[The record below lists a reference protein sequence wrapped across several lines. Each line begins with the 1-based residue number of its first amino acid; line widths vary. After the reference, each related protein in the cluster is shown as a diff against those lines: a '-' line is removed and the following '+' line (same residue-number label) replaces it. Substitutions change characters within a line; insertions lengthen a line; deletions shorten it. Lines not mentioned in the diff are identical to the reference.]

1 MKHHSMNIRVY
12 YEDTDL
18 GGVVYYANY
27 LRFIERARSEWIRE
41 LGIDQIKMRNE
52 EEAIFVVTKIKA
64 DYLSP
69 AHFDDILTVDT
80 KIKVVS
86 PVRAYFYQNIF
97 REEKVMGGYLTRL
110 LPIFFAITLFL
121 FGNSIKSHL
130 FLNIVLLYQFNF
142 SKFLWM
148 SNLINSVN
156 YFLNPKGS

>member
-27 LRFIERARSEWIRE
+27 LRFIERARSEWIRD

-69 AHFDDILTVDT
+69 AYFDDLLTVNT
-80 KIKVVS
+80 RIKVVS

-97 REEKVMGGYLTRL
+97 REEKVIFKAEVCVTCTSNSGKVLRL
-110 LPIFFAITLFL
+110 PEK
-121 FGNSIKSHL
+121 IKIL
-130 FLNIVLLYQFNF
+130 
-142 SKFLWM
+142 M
-148 SNLINSVN
+148 T
-156 YFLNPKGS
+156 

>member
-27 LRFIERARSEWIRE
+27 LRFIERARSEWIRD

-80 KIKVVS
+80 RIKVVS

-97 REEKVMGGYLTRL
+97 REEKVIFRSEVCVTCTSNSGKVLRL
-110 LPIFFAITLFL
+110 PEK
-121 FGNSIKSHL
+121 IKIL
-130 FLNIVLLYQFNF
+130 
-142 SKFLWM
+142 M
-148 SNLINSVN
+148 T
-156 YFLNPKGS
+156 

>member
-27 LRFIERARSEWIRE
+27 LRFIERARSEWIRD

-52 EEAIFVVTKIKA
+52 EKAIFVVTRVKA

-69 AHFDDILTVDT
+69 AHFDDMLTVET

-97 REEKVMGGYLTRL
+97 REEEVIFKAEVCVTCTSYSGKVQRL
-110 LPIFFAITLFL
+110 PEKIKTL
-121 FGNSIKSHL
+121 
-130 FLNIVLLYQFNF
+130 
-142 SKFLWM
+142 M
-148 SNLINSVN
+148 T
-156 YFLNPKGS
+156 

>member
-27 LRFIERARSEWIRE
+27 LRFIERARSEWIRD

-80 KIKVVS
+80 RIKVVS
-86 PVRAYFYQNIF
+86 PVRAYFYQNIL
-97 REEKVMGGYLTRL
+97 REEEVIFKAEVCVTCTSNSGKVQRL
-110 LPIFFAITLFL
+110 PEKIQILMT
-121 FGNSIKSHL
+121 
-130 FLNIVLLYQFNF
+130 
-142 SKFLWM
+142 
-148 SNLINSVN
+148 
-156 YFLNPKGS
+156 

>member
-1 MKHHSMNIRVY
+1 MKNHSMNIRVY

-80 KIKVVS
+80 RIKVVS

-97 REEKVMGGYLTRL
+97 REEKVIFRSEVCVTCTSNSGKVLRL
-110 LPIFFAITLFL
+110 PEK
-121 FGNSIKSHL
+121 IKIL
-130 FLNIVLLYQFNF
+130 
-142 SKFLWM
+142 M
-148 SNLINSVN
+148 T
-156 YFLNPKGS
+156 

>member
-64 DYLSP
+64 DYLSS
-69 AHFDDILTVDT
+69 AHFDDMLTVET
-80 KIKVVS
+80 SIKVVS
-86 PVRAYFYQNIF
+86 PVRVYFYQNIL
-97 REEKVMGGYLTRL
+97 REEEVIFKAEVCVTCTSNSGKVQRL
-110 LPIFFAITLFL
+110 PEKIQILMT
-121 FGNSIKSHL
+121 
-130 FLNIVLLYQFNF
+130 
-142 SKFLWM
+142 
-148 SNLINSVN
+148 
-156 YFLNPKGS
+156 

>member
-27 LRFIERARSEWIRE
+27 LRFIERARSEWIRD

-52 EEAIFVVTKIKA
+52 EKAIFVVTKIKA

-69 AHFDDILTVDT
+69 AYFDDVLKVDT
-80 KIKVVS
+80 RIKVVS

-97 REEKVMGGYLTRL
+97 RQEDVIFKAEVCVTCTSTSGKVQRLPEKIKL
-110 LPIFFAITLFL
+110 LMT
-121 FGNSIKSHL
+121 
-130 FLNIVLLYQFNF
+130 
-142 SKFLWM
+142 
-148 SNLINSVN
+148 
-156 YFLNPKGS
+156 

>member
-69 AHFDDILTVDT
+69 AHFDDILTEDT
-80 KIKVVS
+80 RIKAVS

-97 REEKVMGGYLTRL
+97 REEKVIFRSEVCVTCTSNSGKVLRL
-110 LPIFFAITLFL
+110 PEKIKILIT
-121 FGNSIKSHL
+121 
-130 FLNIVLLYQFNF
+130 
-142 SKFLWM
+142 
-148 SNLINSVN
+148 
-156 YFLNPKGS
+156 

>member
-27 LRFIERARSEWIRE
+27 LRFIERARSEWIRD

-97 REEKVMGGYLTRL
+97 REEKVIFQGRSMCNMHFEFWQSSKVTR
-110 LPIFFAITLFL
+110 
-121 FGNSIKSHL
+121 KD
-130 FLNIVLLYQFNF
+130 
-142 SKFLWM
+142 
-148 SNLINSVN
+148 
-156 YFLNPKGS
+156 

>member
-1 MKHHSMNIRVY
+1 MKNHSMNIRVY

-27 LRFIERARSEWIRE
+27 LRFIERARSEWIRD

-52 EEAIFVVTKIKA
+52 EKAIFVVTSVKA

-69 AHFDDILTVDT
+69 AHFDDMLTVDT

-97 REEKVMGGYLTRL
+97 REEEVIFKAEVCVACTSYSGKVQRL
-110 LPIFFAITLFL
+110 PEKIKTL
-121 FGNSIKSHL
+121 
-130 FLNIVLLYQFNF
+130 
-142 SKFLWM
+142 M
-148 SNLINSVN
+148 T
-156 YFLNPKGS
+156 

>member
-80 KIKVVS
+80 RIKVVS

-97 REEKVMGGYLTRL
+97 REEKVIFKAQVCVTCTSNSGKVLRL
-110 LPIFFAITLFL
+110 PEKIR
-121 FGNSIKSHL
+121 
-130 FLNIVLLYQFNF
+130 VL
-142 SKFLWM
+142 M
-148 SNLINSVN
+148 T
-156 YFLNPKGS
+156 

>member
-80 KIKVVS
+80 RIKVVS

-97 REEKVMGGYLTRL
+97 REEKVIFRSEVCVTCTSNSGKVLRLPKKIKILLT
-110 LPIFFAITLFL
+110 
-121 FGNSIKSHL
+121 
-130 FLNIVLLYQFNF
+130 
-142 SKFLWM
+142 
-148 SNLINSVN
+148 
-156 YFLNPKGS
+156 

>member
-1 MKHHSMNIRVY
+1 MTHHSMNIRVY

-27 LRFIERARSEWIRE
+27 LRFIERARSEWIRD

-80 KIKVVS
+80 RIKVVS

-97 REEKVMGGYLTRL
+97 REEKVIFRSEVCVTCTSNSGKVVRL
-110 LPIFFAITLFL
+110 PAK
-121 FGNSIKSHL
+121 IKIL
-130 FLNIVLLYQFNF
+130 
-142 SKFLWM
+142 M
-148 SNLINSVN
+148 T
-156 YFLNPKGS
+156 

>member
-27 LRFIERARSEWIRE
+27 LRFIERARSEWIRG
-41 LGIDQIKMRNE
+41 LGIDQIKMRDE
-52 EEAIFVVTKIKA
+52 DEAIFVVTKIKA

-69 AHFDDILTVDT
+69 ARFDDILRVDT

-97 REEKVMGGYLTRL
+97 RKEKVIFKAEVCVTCTSNSGKVLRL
-110 LPIFFAITLFL
+110 PEK
-121 FGNSIKSHL
+121 IKIL
-130 FLNIVLLYQFNF
+130 
-142 SKFLWM
+142 M
-148 SNLINSVN
+148 T
-156 YFLNPKGS
+156 

>member
-27 LRFIERARSEWIRE
+27 LRFIERARSEWIRG

-52 EEAIFVVTKIKA
+52 DETIFVVTKIKA

-69 AHFDDILTVDT
+69 ARFDDILRVDT

-97 REEKVMGGYLTRL
+97 RKEKVIFKAEVCVTCTSNSGKVLRL
-110 LPIFFAITLFL
+110 PEK
-121 FGNSIKSHL
+121 IKIL
-130 FLNIVLLYQFNF
+130 
-142 SKFLWM
+142 M
-148 SNLINSVN
+148 T
-156 YFLNPKGS
+156 

>member
-69 AHFDDILTVDT
+69 AHFDDILRVDT
-80 KIKVVS
+80 RIKVVS
-86 PVRAYFYQNIF
+86 PIRAYFYQNIF
-97 REEKVMGGYLTRL
+97 REEKVIFRSEVCVTCTSNSGKVLRL
-110 LPIFFAITLFL
+110 PEK
-121 FGNSIKSHL
+121 IKIL
-130 FLNIVLLYQFNF
+130 
-142 SKFLWM
+142 M
-148 SNLINSVN
+148 T
-156 YFLNPKGS
+156 